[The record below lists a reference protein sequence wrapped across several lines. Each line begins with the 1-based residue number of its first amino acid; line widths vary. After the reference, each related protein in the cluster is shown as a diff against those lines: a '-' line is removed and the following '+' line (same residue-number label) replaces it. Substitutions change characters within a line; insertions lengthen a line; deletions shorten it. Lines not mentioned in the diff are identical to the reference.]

1 MQNFGE
7 EKYLGKFH
15 SDFQVFGGILS
26 QRVESRTSIKTNFY
40 KKRKKGGIQGSV
52 WTCMDSYVI
61 HIRTKQSENYIC
73 IYYSMK

>member
-40 KKRKKGGIQGSV
+40 KKRKKKGEFKEVYEHAWIL
-52 WTCMDSYVI
+52 M
-61 HIRTKQSENYIC
+61 
-73 IYYSMK
+73 